1 MDKLFFLK
9 EGDPA
14 PPFSCADETGKMRT
28 LDEFRG
34 LKLVLYFYPAD
45 NTPTCTVESCNLR
58 DGYFELRKNG
68 YEILGISPDSQRKH
82 GNFRAKHGL
91 PFSLLAD
98 EDRKMAN
105 DYGIFGEKK
114 FMGRIYDG
122 IHRTTFLIDENGK
135 IERIIRKVDSQNHV
149 GQILMGN

>member
-1 MDKLFFLK
+1 
-9 EGDPA
+9 
-14 PPFSCADETGKMRT
+14 MRT